1 MILYILYPVIPTV
14 ERSETIEQTL
24 YVAQMLAE
32 KVIRM
37 AGQVVRDSFDQL
49 TCVVQK
55 GSYGDVVTAVDY
67 ESERIIWEEITEAF
81 PNHAIHSEERG
92 HNGQSND
99 WLWLIDPLDGTNNFA
114 IGLPVFSI
122 SITLMYRAEPVL
134 GVIYEPLVDRL
145 YVASKRKGAYCN
157 GIKLAVNKR
166 EDLQKGTIGWIQGH
180 QVQNGKKAVNLRQ
193 HLDVRFKRMMR
204 LWAPTLQWCML
215 AKGDIDGIILYNS
228 EGAIYI
234 RGYLWLKKQ
243 GRSLWILKES
253 FLRKAILS
261 PISLHAIRITKP
273 ICSTS

>member
-1 MILYILYPVIPTV
+1 M

-32 KVIRM
+32 KVIRT

-92 HNGQSND
+92 HNGQSNE

-145 YVASKRKGAYCN
+145 YVASKGKGAYCN
-157 GIKLAVNKR
+157 QVKLVVSKR
-166 EDLQKGTIGWIQGH
+166 EDIHRGTIGWIQGH
-180 QVQNGKKAVNLRQ
+180 QVQNEMQAVNLRQ

-228 EGAIYI
+228 EGDDLYSGLLMAQEAGAIVMDFE
-234 RGYLWLKKQ
+234 GKPFEKSQPEPYLIACHPEHQTYFLNIVKE
-243 GRSLWILKES
+243 GLERS
-253 FLRKAILS
+253 R
-261 PISLHAIRITKP
+261 
-273 ICSTS
+273 